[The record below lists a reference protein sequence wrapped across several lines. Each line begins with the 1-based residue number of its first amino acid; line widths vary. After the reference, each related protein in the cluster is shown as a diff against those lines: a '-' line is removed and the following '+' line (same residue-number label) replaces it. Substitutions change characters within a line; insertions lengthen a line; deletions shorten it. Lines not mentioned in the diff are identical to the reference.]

1 VKRLFEFID
10 FGGDIMPKVELEI
23 KAQLEKDILEAF
35 EEKLHEKC
43 PDGFMNPMVRGEGI
57 EPAIDQKTAIL
68 RWTRTRSRPEPVRP
82 APLSK

>member
-1 VKRLFEFID
+1 
-10 FGGDIMPKVELEI
+10 MPKVELEI

-68 RWTRTRSRPEPVRP
+68 RWTRTHLGAGTSGPTPRWGPNWAGV
-82 APLSK
+82 